1 MKFYTIID
9 IWGTDEVQDCWIAH
23 FDKKEDVEKCFFD
36 HLHQH
41 ALELDD
47 ETIALGFVDC
57 LAGIGFQYE
66 GQGEYG
72 TLFVRNEEVQT
83 NFDPKQK
90 PWA

>member
-41 ALELDD
+41 APELDD
-47 ETIALGFVDC
+47 QDIALGFADC

-72 TLFVRNEEVQT
+72 TFFVRNEEVQT
-83 NFDPKQK
+83 SFDPKK
-90 PWA
+90 MPWA